1 MKSSRTIQSF
11 NFRIFAVVLLFC
23 AAQAQDPS
31 TGLSQATSAR
41 RKEMSWWP
49 TKGSPARTEYAGAE
63 SCAKCH
69 VGIAATQRKTP
80 MFNAASRPSESELLR
95 HHTALPFSDS
105 EYSYVLSRQPDES
118 RFLVKNAT
126 QTISAQIG
134 WAFGSGEVAQ
144 TYVLR
149 RNHSYLE
156 SRLTYYTSLMALG
169 ITTGHAATA
178 PDHIEEA
185 LGDPLDPEIATLC
198 FGCHTTGST
207 TSGIFDPDR
216 ATLGLTCEACHGPGA
231 KHLAAMNN
239 DQARPRETT
248 IFSAKGL
255 SPVDSVD
262 FCGACHRTPLDVAEL
277 PAVNMGITNVRFQ
290 PYRLERSL
298 CWGEKGDARI
308 TCIACHDP
316 HKPLVLDTVSYD
328 EKCLKCHANTGSAPS
343 ATQIAGCT
351 VGKSDCASCHMPK
364 YEIPAVHAKFTDHYI
379 RIVRSDSGF
388 QP

>member
-69 VGIAATQRKTP
+69 VGIAAIQRKTP
-80 MFNAASRPSESELLR
+80 MFNASSRPSESELLR
-95 HHTALPFSDS
+95 HHAVLPFSDL

-118 RFLVKNAT
+118 KFLVKNAT

-156 SRLTYYTSLMALG
+156 SRPIRHTSLMALG
-169 ITTGHAATA
+169 ITTGHFATA
-178 PDHIEEA
+178 RTISKR
-185 LGDPLDPEIATLC
+185 PLEI
-198 FGCHTTGST
+198 
-207 TSGIFDPDR
+207 
-216 ATLGLTCEACHGPGA
+216 
-231 KHLAAMNN
+231 
-239 DQARPRETT
+239 
-248 IFSAKGL
+248 
-255 SPVDSVD
+255 
-262 FCGACHRTPLDVAEL
+262 
-277 PAVNMGITNVRFQ
+277 
-290 PYRLERSL
+290 RLIQRS
-298 CWGEKGDARI
+298 
-308 TCIACHDP
+308 
-316 HKPLVLDTVSYD
+316 
-328 EKCLKCHANTGSAPS
+328 
-343 ATQIAGCT
+343 
-351 VGKSDCASCHMPK
+351 
-364 YEIPAVHAKFTDHYI
+364 
-379 RIVRSDSGF
+379 
-388 QP
+388 